1 MRPEELSDLQLDA
14 IRELGSVGVGHA
26 ATALSQIL
34 GHFVGISVP
43 EARIVAVSDVPSM
56 YGGAETLVAA
66 VYTRILGDI
75 EGGILFMMPRDAV
88 LGLVDLLRSRLR
100 EAPRLSAT
108 RKRRSPCTRRRYS
121 SLRTSLRWGGMADV
135 NVLPSSPA
143 FAYDMMGA
151 VLEVV
156 TSEIGMKA
164 DTAILVTARFM
175 EEDAAV
181 DAALFYLP
189 DPDSLDVVLG
199 KMGVA

>member
-88 LGLVDLLRSRLR
+88 LGLVDLLRSRPPGSTKTLGNEE
-100 EAPRLSAT
+100 EAIAVHAATLLISAYVAAMG
-108 RKRRSPCTRRRYS
+108 R
-121 SLRTSLRWGGMADV
+121 MADV